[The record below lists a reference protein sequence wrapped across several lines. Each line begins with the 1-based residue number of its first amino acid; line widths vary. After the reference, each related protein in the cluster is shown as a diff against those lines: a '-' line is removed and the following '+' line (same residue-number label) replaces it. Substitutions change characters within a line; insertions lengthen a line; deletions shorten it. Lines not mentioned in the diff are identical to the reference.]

1 MNNTTIYSYDAVD
14 PNRGIAN
21 MFKQLPNFRGQVVVL
36 DRIGVQTFVPIASM
50 TYEQYQ
56 KYIKKSKSKG

>member
-1 MNNTTIYSYDAVD
+1 MNNTTVYSYDAVD

-50 TYEQYQ
+50 TYEQYR